1 MINDPYSHRL
11 KPPLD
16 DDQLRDMW
24 VRNRSPEVHAL
35 LWEVKRLQNIV
46 RRAWQFQT
54 FFPPQGYL
62 GGSTR
67 DMVLCHL
74 RDELKDEPYRTLAVE
89 QDGKRSRL
97 PLGRYFGK
105 PEIFRKALADL
116 LAPAQAAQ

>member
-1 MINDPYSHRL
+1 MVKDLYSDRL

-24 VRNRSPEVHAL
+24 ARNRSPEVRAL

-54 FFPPQGYL
+54 FFPPQAYL
-62 GGSTR
+62 GGTNR

-74 RDELKDEPYRTLAVE
+74 RDEIKNEPYLQGAQQWMEEHEAE
-89 QDGKRSRL
+89 QQRDAKSN
-97 PLGRYFGK
+97 
-105 PEIFRKALADL
+105 EQKARRQ
-116 LAPAQAAQ
+116 PKG